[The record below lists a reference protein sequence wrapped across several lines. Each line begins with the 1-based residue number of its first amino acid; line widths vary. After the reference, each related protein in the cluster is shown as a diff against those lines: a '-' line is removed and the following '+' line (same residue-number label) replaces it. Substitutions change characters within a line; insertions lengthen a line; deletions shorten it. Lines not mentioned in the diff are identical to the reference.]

1 MKRRAY
7 CESHFMRF
15 VFWQRCSSA
24 AVRRSS
30 TEVFRHSSAA
40 RRMHNWPLCSSEL
53 SWRTWNCKP
62 AGFYC
67 IIPLCVSTASSHH
80 PTNATTPAN
89 REPAIR
95 ESTTTTPK
103 KKKGSE
109 NPDLEIRQRWL
120 MMDMSMT
127 TPPQQ
132 RTQYD
137 RRVVGPFLMHLWSG
151 GFWPPVPAATL
162 GKKCTFLQNGFILN
176 KRTSGLSYS
185 ALL

>member
-40 RRMHNWPLCSSEL
+40 RLVHNWPLCSSEL

-67 IIPLCVSTASSHH
+67 IIPLCVSTASRHH
-80 PTNATTPAN
+80 HTNATTPAN
-89 REPAIR
+89 RFRKPRSWDPTWLIIDAYVND
-95 ESTTTTPK
+95 SPTQQL
-103 KKKGSE
+103 G
-109 NPDLEIRQRWL
+109 QRH
-120 MMDMSMT
+120 
-127 TPPQQ
+127 
-132 RTQYD
+132 
-137 RRVVGPFLMHLWSG
+137 RRVAGPFLMHLWSG
-151 GFWPPVPAATL
+151 ESWPQVPAATL
-162 GKKCTFLQNGFILN
+162 EKMHLSS
-176 KRTSGLSYS
+176 KRLHFK
-185 ALL
+185 

>member
-24 AVRRSS
+24 SVRRSS

-40 RRMHNWPLCSSEL
+40 RLVHKWPLCSSEL

-80 PTNATTPAN
+80 RTNATTPAN
-89 REPAIR
+89 REPPR
-95 ESTTTTPK
+95 PPPK
-103 KKKGSE
+103 VPKIQILRS
-109 NPDLEIRQRWL
+109 
-120 MMDMSMT
+120 DMADYWCICQWQPHPAAGT
-127 TPPQQ
+127 TPPKG
-132 RTQYD
+132 
-137 RRVVGPFLMHLWSG
+137 RRSFPDAFVWILSQLPRW
-151 GFWPPVPAATL
+151 
-162 GKKCTFLQNGFILN
+162 KKCTFLQNSFILN
-176 KRTSGLSYS
+176 KHTSGLNYS
-185 ALL
+185 ALLLTISDHQDRVGVCV

>member
-1 MKRRAY
+1 MKRRAC

-40 RRMHNWPLCSSEL
+40 RLVHNWPLCSSEL

-80 PTNATTPAN
+80 HTNATTRAN
-89 REPAIR
+89 REPALR
-95 ESTTTTPK
+95 ESTTT
-103 KKKGSE
+103 
-109 NPDLEIRQRWL
+109 
-120 MMDMSMT
+120 
-127 TPPQQ
+127 PPQWFGKP
-132 RTQYD
+132 RSWDLTWVIVDGYVNDNPTQQLAQCR
-137 RRVVGPFLMHLWSG
+137 RRVGGPFLVHLWSG
-151 GFWPPVPAATL
+151 EFWPPAPAATL
-162 GKKCTFLQNGFILN
+162 GEKNAPFFQTASF
-176 KRTSGLSYS
+176 
-185 ALL
+185 